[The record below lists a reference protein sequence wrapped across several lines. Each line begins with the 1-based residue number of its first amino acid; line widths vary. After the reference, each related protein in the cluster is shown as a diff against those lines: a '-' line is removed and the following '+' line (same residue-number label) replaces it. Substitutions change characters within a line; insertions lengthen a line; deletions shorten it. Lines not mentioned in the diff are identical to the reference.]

1 MSPLELARTLGRILD
16 GIGIDWVLGGSLA
29 SSFLGEPRST
39 MDIDLAV
46 RMTTADIAS
55 LVRAVEDRFYVS
67 ETMVRDAV
75 TASSSFNLIDSE
87 SPYKVDIFVLGDG
100 ELDRRQLSRRRS
112 VTIELD
118 GDSIEIWIGSTED
131 QILRKLTWFDEGG
144 QVSDRQW
151 RDIVGMLVAQTGHF
165 DEVDLRA
172 TAVRLDLEDLL
183 QRALEDSYRQMR

>member
-1 MSPLELARTLGRILD
+1 
-16 GIGIDWVLGGSLA
+16 
-29 SSFLGEPRST
+29 